1 MQFHRRLRPFSVIS
15 FDLDDTLY
23 DNGPVLY
30 KAEQALAGYL
40 SQQWPACADLTV
52 DQWRQIRLDQAQQ
65 NPQLMMNMTRLR
77 EASLRQGLSNRG
89 LSSQALTQAVADA
102 MAYFLEVRN
111 DIQVPAENLAML
123 QRCAEKYPLIAITNG
138 NADIQRIGL
147 QDYFVGAWTPGE
159 KLRGKPT
166 ADMFQAAQRQL
177 NFQPH
182 QLLHI
187 GDHPVSDIQ
196 GAAAFGAQSVWLNES
211 GQPLPPA
218 ALTWLPTLTVSSLQ
232 QLDALL

>member
-1 MQFHRRLRPFSVIS
+1 MQFHRRLRPFNVIS

-23 DNGPVLY
+23 DNGPVLH
-30 KAEQALAGYL
+30 KAEQALAHYL
-40 SQQWPACADLTV
+40 SEQWPDSADLTV
-52 DQWRQIRLDQAQQ
+52 DCWRQIRMQLAKQ

-77 EASLRQGLSNRG
+77 EESLRQGLSSRG
-89 LSSQALTQAVADA
+89 VPQSALSNAVADA
-102 MAYFLEVRN
+102 MVYFLDVRN
-111 DIQVPAENLAML
+111 DIQVPPENLSLL

-147 QDYFVGAWTPGE
+147 QDYFVAAWTPGE
-159 KLRGKPT
+159 TLRGKPT
-166 ADMFQAAQRQL
+166 ADMFLAAQQQL
-177 NFQPH
+177 NFEAH

-187 GDHPVSDIQ
+187 GDHPISDIQ

-211 GQPLPPA
+211 GQPAPPA
-218 ALTWLPTLTVSSLQ
+218 ALTWLPTLTISSLR